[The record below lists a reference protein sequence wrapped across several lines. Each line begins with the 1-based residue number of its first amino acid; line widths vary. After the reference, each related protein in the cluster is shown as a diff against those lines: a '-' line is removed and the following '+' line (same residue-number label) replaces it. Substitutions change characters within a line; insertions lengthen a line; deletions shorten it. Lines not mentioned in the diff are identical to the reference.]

1 MVTLERKSR
10 SELSSIHLISLA
22 ETICLDG
29 APAKITSVS
38 TRYTFQRSAERNPPP
53 RRLGR
58 SRFVTGAAINNLPN
72 EGTRESRFHSLYPT
86 STAWGLPCRV
96 ITLACPRTASSTAAD
111 RVAFASR
118 NWSCFVLMVL
128 VTTVVILGPGHRTCN
143 SAS

>member
-29 APAKITSVS
+29 APAEITSVS

-72 EGTRESRFHSLYPT
+72 EGTRESRFHSLYPEH
-86 STAWGLPCRV
+86 GLRLAVSRDYAGPSANGIIHGCR
-96 ITLACPRTASSTAAD
+96 
-111 RVAFASR
+111 
-118 NWSCFVLMVL
+118 
-128 VTTVVILGPGHRTCN
+128 
-143 SAS
+143 